1 MKTFRIENTTS
12 GLVMGEYQGET
23 ADEAIRAMLIDAGA
37 ADEQPASDLIAYEV
51 EEVNA

>member
-23 ADEAIRAMLIDAGA
+23 AEEAIKAMLVDAGA
-37 ADEQPASDLIAYEV
+37 ADEQPADDLVAVEV
-51 EEVNA
+51 